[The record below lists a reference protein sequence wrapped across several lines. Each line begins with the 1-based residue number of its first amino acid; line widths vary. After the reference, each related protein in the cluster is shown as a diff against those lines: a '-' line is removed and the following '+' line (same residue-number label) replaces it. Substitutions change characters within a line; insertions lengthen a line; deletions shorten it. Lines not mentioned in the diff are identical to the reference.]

1 MLPHV
6 LKTTFEFW
14 EYSTKFNFHFSK
26 RSEFY
31 LFVSLQPDWG
41 LQTQTLNSDSVVV
54 FPLQAADVPEASL
67 WSATKE
73 VRFYFILLIS
83 NISEPDFTS
92 YHQTFDKYDSDQ
104 TVQQVC
110 SLKNINNKEMKRLP
124 AYWSVST
131 YWHNVNEHVED

>member
-26 RSEFY
+26 RSEFC
-31 LFVSLQPDWG
+31 LISLIEAYRHKRYR
-41 LQTQTLNSDSVVV
+41 DSVVV

-67 WSATKE
+67 WSPTKE

-124 AYWSVST
+124 A
-131 YWHNVNEHVED
+131 